1 MKDFISIQEAINKG
15 SGEVSIRGWAHRE
28 RGSNKLKFIVLRDS
42 TNIIQCVIKKEDFE
56 KKWDMID
63 KLQVETSLQLTGN
76 LSKDER
82 APTGYELKV
91 KDLEVIGESD
101 SFPIGKDVSPEFLLD
116 QRHLY
121 LRSRKLTS
129 IMKVRHTVL
138 QAFRDYFLK
147 EGYFEF
153 TPPVLQP
160 TQSEGGSTLFEVK
173 YYKEKMYLA
182 QTWQLYGE
190 ASIFSLE
197 KTFCLSPTFRA
208 EKSKTSRHLSEFI
221 MAEMEA
227 AWLDLNGIAD
237 HAENLLRFII
247 KRVLAERKE
256 ELKILERD
264 IETLK
269 KSDAPFKRMTYSEV
283 LELLEKK
290 DGMKIQWGKDLRT
303 IEEDNLSRHFDTPVI
318 VTHYPEEI
326 MAFYKPPSGDG
337 KTSLC
342 MDVIAPE
349 GYGEIIGGS
358 QRDLDIERMSEKL
371 KKEGEDPKD
380 YQFYWD
386 LRNYGSVPHSG
397 FGLGVER
404 VVAWMCGIDNVKD
417 AIGFPRTMTRF
428 KP

>member
-1 MKDFISIQEAINKG
+1 MKEFISIQEALNKG
-15 SGEVSIRGWAHRE
+15 KGEVSVRGWAHRE

-42 TNIIQCVIKKEDFE
+42 SNIIQCVIKPENKF
-56 KKWDMID
+56 WDEAQ
-63 KLQVETSLQLTGN
+63 KVTVESSVEITGT
-76 LSKDER
+76 LKADER
-82 APTGYELKV
+82 APTGFELQV
-91 KDLEVIGESD
+91 TDLKLIGSSD
-101 SFPIGKDVSPEFLLD
+101 SFPISRDVSPEFLLD
-116 QRHLY
+116 VRHLY
-121 LRSRKLTS
+121 LRSRKLTAV
-129 IMKVRHTVL
+129 MKVRHTVL

-227 AWLDLNGIAD
+227 AWMDLPGLAD

-247 KRVLAERKE
+247 QRVLKERKE
-256 ELKILERD
+256 DLKILERD
-264 IETLK
+264 VETLK
-269 KSDAPFKRMTYSEV
+269 KADAPFKRMTYSEV

-290 DGMKIQWGKDLRT
+290 DGMKVKWGKDLRT
-303 IEEDNLSRHFDTPVI
+303 VEEDNLSKHFDTPVI
-318 VTHYPEEI
+318 VTHYPEDI

-358 QRDLDIERMSEKL
+358 QRDLDIERMSDKL

>member
-1 MKDFISIQEAINKG
+1 MKKFISIQEALNQGKG
-15 SGEVSIRGWAHRE
+15 KVSLRGWAHRE

-42 TNIIQCVIKKEDFE
+42 TNIIQCVIKPDNSIWEEAQKVT
-56 KKWDMID
+56 
-63 KLQVETSLQLTGN
+63 VESSMEITGTLN
-76 LSKDER
+76 KDER
-82 APTGYELKV
+82 APTGFELQV
-91 KDLEVIGESD
+91 TDLKLIGESD
-101 SFPIGKDVSPEFLLD
+101 SFPISRDISPEFLLD
-116 QRHLY
+116 VRHLY
-121 LRSRKLTS
+121 LRSRKLTAV
-129 IMKVRHTVL
+129 MKVRHTVL

-153 TPPVLQP
+153 TPPILHP

-227 AWLDLNGIAD
+227 AWMDLGGIVD
-237 HAENLLRFII
+237 HAENLIRFII
-247 KRVLAERKE
+247 KRVLKERKE

-264 IETLK
+264 IEKLK
-269 KSDAPFKRMTYSEV
+269 KADAPFKRMTYSEV
-283 LELLEKK
+283 LELLDKK
-290 DGMKIQWGKDLRT
+290 DGMKIKWGKDLRT
-303 IEEDNLSRHFDTPVI
+303 IEEDKLSKHFNTPVI
-318 VTHYPEEI
+318 VTHYPEDI

-337 KTSLC
+337 KTALC

-358 QRDLDIERMSEKL
+358 QRDLDVERMSKKL

-386 LRNYGSVPHSG
+386 LRKYGSVPHSG
-397 FGLGVER
+397 FGLGLER
-404 VVAWMCGIDNVKD
+404 VVAWMCGIDNIKD
-417 AIGFPRTMTRF
+417 AIGFPRTMTRH

>member
-56 KKWDMID
+56 QKWDVID

-91 KDLEVIGESD
+91 KDLEVVGESD

-247 KRVLAERKE
+247 QRVLAERKE
-256 ELKILERD
+256 ELKILERN

-269 KSDAPFKRMTYSEV
+269 KADAPFKRMTYSEV

>member
-1 MKDFISIQEAINKG
+1 MAKYISIQEAMDKG
-15 SGEVSIRGWAHRE
+15 SGKVHIRGWVHRE

-56 KKWDMID
+56 QKWDVID

-91 KDLEVIGESD
+91 KDLEVVGESD

-247 KRVLAERKE
+247 QRVLAERKE
-256 ELKILERD
+256 ELKILERN

-269 KSDAPFKRMTYSEV
+269 KADAPFKRMTYSEV

>member
-1 MKDFISIQEAINKG
+1 MKEFISIQEALDKG
-15 SGEVSIRGWAHRE
+15 NGEVSIRGWAHRE

-42 TNIIQCVIKKEDFE
+42 SNIIQCVIKPENKF
-56 KKWDMID
+56 WDEAQ
-63 KLQVETSLQLTGN
+63 KVTVESSVEITGT
-76 LSKDER
+76 LKADER
-82 APTGYELKV
+82 APTGFELQV
-91 KDLEVIGESD
+91 TDLKLIGSSD
-101 SFPIGKDVSPEFLLD
+101 SFPISRDVSPEFLLD
-116 QRHLY
+116 VRHLY
-121 LRSRKLTS
+121 LRSRKLTAV
-129 IMKVRHTVL
+129 MKVRHTVL

-227 AWLDLNGIAD
+227 AWMDLPGLAD

-247 KRVLAERKE
+247 QRVLKERKE
-256 ELKILERD
+256 DLKILERD
-264 IETLK
+264 VETLK
-269 KSDAPFKRMTYSEV
+269 KADAPFKRMTYSEV

-290 DGMKIQWGKDLRT
+290 DGMKVKWGKDLRT
-303 IEEDNLSRHFDTPVI
+303 VEEDNLSKHFDTPVI
-318 VTHYPEEI
+318 VTHYPEDI

-358 QRDLDIERMSEKL
+358 QRDLDIERMSDKL